1 MRLAQIQKKY
11 RGNQLAA
18 LLSNWETYKN
28 ILEDFNSDKAL
39 GSAVRE
45 SQKDV
50 ASWTGQVTILK
61 NNWDAFI
68 NSIADSNTAINTLK
82 ALNGVLELLKDT
94 SKGLGGLGTVSTLIA
109 GIAGLKGSGILSS
122 IQQRNALNKQI
133 SGISL
138 DDIAALRQYNA
149 LLSQGVSAA
158 EANATALS
166 GASASAN
173 QLATNANG
181 AAVSE
186 ELLAQAQRKFTAGAR
201 AATIASKALGT
212 ALNIAINMGTV
223 AIISAVIK
231 LIDKLVV
238 TEKEAAKQAA
248 ETREKSYEAVIEFQ
262 NESKQLNDVTS
273 QYAQIIT
280 STSDLST
287 QKERLL
293 ELQNQLPDTYKEEAD
308 GIDFVN
314 GKISENIRLLDEK
327 RQKEAETY
335 VANNQGAYETA
346 LQELSKRSTFAFNAS
361 GLKSFISNDDV
372 RKFLLTLDNV
382 VKNSESWTGLQSDAF
397 ADFTI
402 SGTYEE
408 QLNTL
413 VQIRDFYKD
422 LDGHNVE
429 WLSQLDREIASI
441 QNILDE
447 NKAIT
452 SEMEKQRDIV
462 AAESISSKQY
472 NMIAQAMVAYREYQN
487 AMSNSDTKGAANALN
502 VLEGIRDVVMSISN
516 QALQDEFNELWNTFN
531 LGAENALSNLT
542 QIQEDFNK
550 MLNETY
556 DEELKNIDSIGDAIE
571 SMMNDETLSHDDAWN
586 IIKLDTDGILND
598 IKLVN
603 GEYKLSTDELLR
615 LMQQRIDKQKES
627 IKVIKENAEAELANA
642 KARLASL
649 KINSFEDVK
658 AFASEFENIRSDI
671 KDSQEII
678 TKSSYLLDE
687 LETKGRKIE
696 RIAGDVGKQLNA
708 TVKALESEVEAIDDT
723 IDDLNDRKEAIE
735 DEKKLLE
742 DELTILNEQKEA
754 LEETLKNYDAVA
766 DAVND
771 YVKTQTDGIQ
781 SQIDALEEE
790 HDAIEKYYNDQ
801 IDALKEQNEE
811 REDAIKKE
819 KALAD
824 LANAQNQKKR
834 VYSSARGW
842 TYESS
847 KEDIVQAQNALTEIE
862 AEEKIKA
869 LEKERD
875 EKLGGFDERKKEYE
889 TQIKAFEDYAEKYSS
904 VASDIQK
911 AENELLADQILG
923 SEWRTKIE
931 QQDETLLNNYRSEY
945 RQFNND
951 LKTLVNTEIAN
962 LQASIDMKDKEI
974 KKIDDEIDA
983 YNKYKKTVQN
993 NLNEAKEALE
1003 EYKNSVESA
1012 KTNVANAMN
1021 GMADAFDSA
1030 ENRIWDKHNRIIQWF
1045 NEIREAAE
1053 QLNDIAGMGAASAA
1067 AMGLHILGSHANGGV
1082 ADYTGLAMLHGSK
1095 SSPETIFNASDSKKL
1110 YDMIHN
1116 TPNLIASVAKQAGQ
1130 IAGFSPSN
1138 IKNNTN
1144 NSNISVNIGQVVAN
1158 NPQELTR
1165 NLDTHLDSY
1174 FRRKLTQGYTQ

>member
-138 DDIAALRQYNA
+138 DDVSALRQYNA

-166 GASASAN
+166 GASVSA
-173 QLATNANG
+173 QRLATNANG

-186 ELLAQAQRKFTAGAR
+186 ELLAQAQNKVTIGAR
-201 AATIASKALGT
+201 AATIAIKAFNT
-212 ALNIAINMGTV
+212 ALNIGFNMIVV
-223 AIISAVIK
+223 AALSAVIQK
-231 LIDKLVV
+231 IDELIV
-238 TEKEAAKQAA
+238 TEAEATQKTAELRQQALDSVT
-248 ETREKSYEAVIEFQ
+248 EMQTESNELDEVI
-262 NESKQLNDVTS
+262 S
-273 QYAQIIT
+273 QYSQIIT
-280 STSDLST
+280 TTENLSEK
-287 QKERLL
+287 KEELL
-293 ELQNQLPDTYKEEAD
+293 KLQNQLPETYKDEAD

-314 GKISENIRLLDEK
+314 GKIAENIRLLDEQK
-327 RQKEAETY
+327 RKNAEQY
-335 VANNQGAYETA
+335 VQDNQGAYESA
-346 LQELSKRSTFAFNAS
+346 LQALDVGYIRVGKNLSKKYRTTLNEFAADK
-361 GLKSFISNDDV
+361 GIKGYDPVAGTIKGTLADRISAYAELRNLYAKEKDHNID
-372 RKFLLTLDNV
+372 LLN
-382 VKNSESWTGLQSDAF
+382 
-397 ADFTI
+397 
-402 SGTYEE
+402 
-408 QLNTL
+408 
-413 VQIRDFYKD
+413 
-422 LDGHNVE
+422 
-429 WLSQLDREIASI
+429 QLDIEISSYKT
-441 QNILDE
+441 ILSE
-447 NKAIT
+447 NQAIVA
-452 SEMEKQRDIV
+452 EMEKQQEI
-462 AAESISSKQY
+462 ASGSISSKEY
-472 NMIAQAMVAYREYQN
+472 NMIEQAMAAYREYQT
-487 AMSNSDTKGAANALN
+487 ALSNGDTRSASNALN
-502 VLEGIRDVVMSISN
+502 VLEGIRDVVTSISN
-516 QALQDEFNELWNTFN
+516 DALQSEFDELWGTFN

-542 QIQEDFNK
+542 QIQEDFDK

-742 DELTILNEQKEA
+742 DELAILNEQKEA

-771 YVKTQTDGIQ
+771 YVKMQTDGIQ
-781 SQIDALEEE
+781 AQIDALEEE

-1003 EYKNSVESA
+1003 EYKNSVENA
-1012 KTNVANAMN
+1012 KNDVANAMN

-1030 ENRIWDKHNRIIQWF
+1030 ENRMWDKHNRIIQWF

-1053 QLNDIAGMGAASAA
+1053 QLDDIAGMGAASAA
-1067 AMGLHILGSHANGGV
+1067 AMGLHIFGSHANGGV

-1095 SSPETIFNASDSKKL
+1095 SNPEIIFNASDSKKL